1 MTVKDLQKLID
12 WIDTNVPKI
21 TQELYNE
28 ETGSY
33 EIMCFVEFNELMKRL
48 GQYVV
53 EEEKCT
59 ADLDYKVEYNRLS
72 AQVVDLNGQISVL
85 KDTENS
91 MNRKLARYEGAISM
105 VELIYGRNFI

>member
-1 MTVKDLQKLID
+1 MTAKELQKFID
-12 WIDTNVPKI
+12 WIDTDVPKV

-33 EIMCFVEFNELMKRL
+33 EIMCFVEFNELMKHL

-59 ADLDYKVEYNRLS
+59 ADLDYKAEYNRLS
-72 AQVVDLNGQISVL
+72 SQVEDLKEQISVL

-105 VELIYGRNFI
+105 VELIYGRNFM